1 LTRSID
7 KVFLVCFTALLIIA
21 AACYA
26 YWGEVYLLMAPL
38 VLLACLVLVQ
48 HPRYLFYLLIVSIP
62 WSFEF
67 HFDQSLGT
75 DLPDEPLMLLASLS
89 IVLYIGYNRKSLEA
103 RKVHPLLVLV
113 MLQLLWTIITVV
125 TSSDWLLSV
134 KYLLA
139 KSWYLLAF
147 LVMPVMLFRDQR
159 TMKTVAV
166 LLVGS
171 TMVVTTAI
179 LVQQGLTGWTFK
191 TVSESVKPFFKNH
204 VNYSSLLVFMV
215 PLVLASI
222 MLSSSKKLKM
232 LLYLLAI
239 VAVVAI
245 YFSYARGAWLA
256 LLVGLCAYW
265 LLRKRLLVFAF
276 ACFISLV
283 IGLVFWLK
291 SNDRIV
297 NLASDYRTTVF
308 HTDFRQHL
316 IATYR
321 LKDLSNAERLYR
333 WIAGIRMAGDDWQTG
348 TGPSTFYPAYKSYT
362 LPLFKTYVSDNPEH
376 STVHNYFLLTV
387 VEQGVIGLLLLL
399 TLFVAVFWLAQKIY
413 VRTTDKYWRVVVA
426 TVSSILLMQC
436 VINFLSDMIETDKV
450 GSVFYLCIAALIVAD
465 LKTRGQNSN
474 SAANVQ
480 GIS

>member
-1 LTRSID
+1 
-7 KVFLVCFTALLIIA
+7 
-21 AACYA
+21 
-26 YWGEVYLLMAPL
+26 
-38 VLLACLVLVQ
+38 
-48 HPRYLFYLLIVSIP
+48 
-62 WSFEF
+62 
-67 HFDQSLGT
+67 
-75 DLPDEPLMLLASLS
+75 
-89 IVLYIGYNRKSLEA
+89 
-103 RKVHPLLVLV
+103 
-113 MLQLLWTIITVV
+113 
-125 TSSDWLLSV
+125 
-134 KYLLA
+134 
-139 KSWYLLAF
+139 
-147 LVMPVMLFRDQR
+147 
-159 TMKTVAV
+159 
-166 LLVGS
+166 
-171 TMVVTTAI
+171 
-179 LVQQGLTGWTFK
+179 
-191 TVSESVKPFFKNH
+191 VSESVKPFFRNH

-348 TGPSTFYPAYKSYT
+348 SGPSTFYPAYKSYT

-426 TVSSILLMQC
+426 TVSSILVMQC

-465 LKTRGQNSN
+465 IKTREETLNSP
-474 SAANVQ
+474 ANVQ